1 MTDTAQQFYKSHR
14 KNPGEGYYS
23 HAMIFSPRVLL
34 MRTDSGEW
42 HEPFEVDIVTSCA
55 VNAGVVRRYFRVRQ
69 SRINDD
75 DESSL
80 DVAMKERM
88 ARILCLF
95 EKQGVRNIV
104 LGSFGTGVFKN
115 RVELVAGVWKE
126 LLGSENARFRYSFD
140 RVIFAVL
147 GNATYMTFKEIFQE
161 SATNEGSSH
170 L

>member
-34 MRTDSGEW
+34 MRTDNGEW

-55 VNAGVVRRYFRVRQ
+55 VNAGVVRRYLRQ
-69 SRINDD
+69 SGSD

-80 DVAMKERM
+80 DAAMKERM
-88 ARILCLF
+88 ARILRLF

-104 LGSFGTGVFKN
+104 LGSFGTGVFRN
-115 RVELVAGVWKE
+115 RVELVAGVWRE
-126 LLGSENARFRYSFD
+126 LLGSENARFRHSFD

-147 GNATYMTFKEIFQE
+147 GNATYMTFKQIFQE
-161 SATNEGSSH
+161 SATNEDSVDG
-170 L
+170 LL